1 VDKNLLKY
9 NKWYNWLKG
18 QENKKRAYSVF
29 SYWLRVREEN
39 KSIHVNFSLTPKQ
52 LKSEIQSQ
60 YVDLKYDKIFRKLEK
75 THNLD
80 FYSNKHMVQYLKQ
93 RIGSLSYSAKDL
105 NYMLNQLFTRG
116 AINIEDA
123 LLEVKNKMDYINNF
137 YKNTKEINLIKCFDD
152 NELDY
157 DKHENEKF
165 IIYVITPNEDQIKML
180 ASPSWCLLYKDKHIE
195 SYYKAHEKIILS
207 YFFDK
212 QTKQFSMYG
221 INVKKDKD
229 ESRYFISIAEC
240 IDMYNGQVINQNTID
255 IIKILRSGGTKKET
269 ITEIVRSNLPL
280 IRKTIALLN
289 EMESDEFILG
299 FLISNIKTHKDLD
312 RIIEYFINSKYIAI
326 LNRLIEII
334 KDEPL
339 YFEWIQDGVSFMNR
353 GGVVSEKEKFLF
365 YDYIMNTDNSDLIK
379 SFMENRKYILSEKQF
394 GALYKNHPQIIL
406 DSIDVLFH
414 LNNIKSKDYK
424 YISGSRDIKKKL
436 NENLLKLLVDQIKG
450 SNNIKLLYFLKR
462 MVGYKLLEYLPKELY
477 FMFSIKDREYLLCA
491 NKFSINSVT
500 FINEDHAINKN
511 MVIQHHINLEKIE
524 TKYYF
529 RLNAKTFNSNYQDY
543 CKSLKKGDINTLV
556 SEDLEFLN
564 GFSLYDIRK
573 FLNLFDEK
581 VLQALFREILD
592 GNNYI
597 GKCQQVLKEINDS
610 KYINEKSLFVM
621 ASMFPN
627 KFQDFYKIVEKED
640 ALYLIKIW
648 KMIYS
653 VYPVGAIAHCF
664 SNLDIMK
671 CLCDE
676 DFLRNYASKESVNFL
691 LNKIDLLEE
700 KSNYL
705 NYIKS
710 LKSFSHIARIE
721 NIRID
726 LKNNFK
732 IKYGKFKYIQYNFF

>member
-1 VDKNLLKY
+1 MDKNLLKY
-9 NKWYNWLKG
+9 SKWYRWLKG

-52 LKSEIQSQ
+52 LKDSIQSQ

-80 FYSNKHMVQYLKQ
+80 FYSNKHMVQYLKK

-152 NELDY
+152 NELEY
-157 DKHENEKF
+157 NKHENEKF
-165 IIYVITPNEDQIKML
+165 IIYVTTPNEDQIKML
-180 ASPSWCLLYKDKHIE
+180 ASPSWCLLYKDKHIK
-195 SYYKAHEKIILS
+195 SYYKAYEKIMLS

-229 ESRYFISIAEC
+229 ESRYFLSIAEC
-240 IDMYNGQVINQNTID
+240 IDMYNGQVINKNTID
-255 IIKILRSGGTKKET
+255 IIKTLRSGGTKKET
-269 ITEIVRSNLPL
+269 ITEIVRSNLSL

-339 YFEWIQDGVSFMNR
+339 YLEWIQAGIISMSKGRVI
-353 GGVVSEKEKFLF
+353 SEKEKSLY

-424 YISGSRDIKKKL
+424 YISGNRDIKKKL

-462 MVGYKLLEYLPKELY
+462 MVGYKLLEYLPKGLY
-477 FMFSIKDREYLLCA
+477 FMFSVKDREYLLCA

-543 CKSLKKGDINTLV
+543 CKSLKESDINTLV

-573 FLNLFDEK
+573 FLNLFDKK

-627 KFQDFYKIVEKED
+627 KFQDFYKVVEKED

-653 VYPVGAIAHCF
+653 VYPVGAIAYCF
-664 SNLDIMK
+664 SNSDIVK

-676 DFLRNYASKESVNFL
+676 DFLRNYANAESVNFL

-710 LKSFSHIARIE
+710 LKRFSHISRIE

-732 IKYGKFKYIQYNFF
+732 IKYGKFKYILYNFF